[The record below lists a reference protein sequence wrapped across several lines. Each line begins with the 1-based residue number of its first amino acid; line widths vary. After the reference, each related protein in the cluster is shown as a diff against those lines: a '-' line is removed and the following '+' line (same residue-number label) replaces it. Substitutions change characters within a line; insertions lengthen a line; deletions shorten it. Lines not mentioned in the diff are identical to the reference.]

1 MPGTGFTVLP
11 GAFVNLSPSRAVEL
25 FRHLLWAE
33 ADRVGVGRHLIDVP
47 DCINVGD
54 GGVDAYIYNPAPYDD
69 DVIPNGSSV
78 FQVKSGD
85 LGPAECR
92 QELHVGDDLGQPIK
106 PELSFRLERGAA
118 YVIVLMVDIPDVAVR
133 RRQEAIQSE
142 LGRCGHENNEVRV
155 YTANQIAG
163 FASRHPSLVTALRP
177 ELSTC
182 SPYEIWAGSWDVQ
195 HPAHFV
201 PDSERQ
207 SLLDLLAGAL
217 RGRNNCPIIR
227 VMGLPGVGKTRTVF
241 EALHPDDLRHQVL
254 YVQNASDFV
263 GSELSYALA
272 NDETASAIVVV
283 DECDLEQHRRLAHEL
298 ADRGPRLALITM
310 YYETGN
316 VPRPTSA
323 INVSPLDKEKIE
335 EVLKLEY
342 PNLPPAAPGRLAEFA
357 DGYPYIAVL
366 LASQYL
372 EGPESETFLTVSD
385 DLLMNRLIGGTAS
398 LDSAQFTTTKKVLMG
413 LSLFQRIGVADAGS
427 TEGQWL
433 SQWIGVS
440 WPDFQDAVARAKD
453 RRIVQGDSYVFVT
466 PFMLRIHLLEEWWRT
481 RGFAYS
487 TALDEFVDSMPPDL
501 RTDLFRR
508 FVEQLPYVSA
518 TNRGA
523 EFARRMLGSAGAL
536 SNYELLNTELGSS
549 LFLALTQADPTA
561 ALATAQR
568 VIGVRSREELI
579 EFRDGRRNMVEALLR
594 MAVWK
599 EFFQPAANLL
609 LALAEAETESWAN
622 NATGVFADLFS
633 TGTGPVA
640 STEAPF
646 AERLPVVEEAL
657 SSESPHRRQLGLQ
670 ACGAA
675 LNTGPHFRM
684 VGPEWQGNRREPD
697 FWMPATYG
705 EWFDAYRSAWS
716 LIRHRLDGL
725 ESEEKQEAAKILLS
739 NARGLSR
746 IEPLSEMVVETLRE
760 LAADPEIDR
769 AELTTTVVHILRY
782 EGDGLGP
789 ETRESYERL
798 ELDLAGTDFN
808 SRLDRYVAMYLDTD
822 HIDADGNPVD
832 TTQNQIQLLADAAVD
847 APDLLNA
854 ELHWLVTTK
863 AKAGHNFGYELGLRD
878 LSDTFLETVIDAQT
892 SAGDDKDYSF
902 IGGYLHALGARD
914 PERSERLLDTFA
926 KDPQR
931 IDWVVELTWRTGSLT
946 ERRARRILDLTR
958 SGVVAPASLR
968 VFRFGAMIRSLSYHD
983 FLAWIDVLLVDGDMG
998 SVSTALDLLV
1008 AYYPDRDDY
1017 LPQEPAFG
1025 VLEHPAWF
1033 TTDADHRRPSHDAF
1047 WWSRMAASLC
1057 RSHPD
1062 KAVELARLLL
1072 EHLGDRG
1079 TIVEAYRG
1087 EPLQVLNTLMQ
1098 QKPRLVWQIASALLG
1113 PPVDSRAFR
1122 IANWLQGNEAFGLGG
1137 SHILEV
1143 VPYDAIW
1150 EWVDEDLASRPSYL
1164 ATFVPKAMRGPGDQP
1179 CLAREVLVRY
1189 GQNHEVRDSLCA
1201 NFSSEG
1207 WTGPESQHL
1216 ASKLAWLQDLRGQET
1231 DPNVLIWI
1239 DEYSEETA
1247 ARAEFARQEEE
1258 RRGW

>member
-1 MPGTGFTVLP
+1 MPGTGFNILP
-11 GAFVNLSPSRAVEL
+11 GVFVNLSPSRAVEL

-54 GGVDAYIYNPAPYDD
+54 GGVDAYIDNAAPYDD

-85 LGPAECR
+85 LEPAECR
-92 QELHVGDDLGQPIK
+92 RELHVGDDLGQPIK
-106 PELSFRLERGAA
+106 PELSFRLEQGAA
-118 YVIVLMVDIPDVAVR
+118 YVLVLMVDITDAKVR
-133 RRQEAIQSE
+133 RRREAIETE
-142 LGRCGHENNEVRV
+142 LAKRGHEHNEVRV
-155 YTANQIAG
+155 YTANQVAG
-163 FASRHPSLVTALRP
+163 FASRHPSLVTALRS

-182 SPYEIWAGSWDVQ
+182 SPYERWADSRDVQ
-195 HPAHFV
+195 HPANFV
-201 PDSERQ
+201 PDAQRQ
-207 SLLDLLAGAL
+207 SLLDLVTQTL
-217 RGRNNCPIIR
+217 RERNSCPVIR
-227 VMGLPGVGKTRTVF
+227 VMGLPGVGKTRAVF
-241 EALHPDDLRHQVL
+241 EALRSDDLRHQVL

-263 GSELSYALA
+263 GSELFYSLA
-272 NDETASAIVVV
+272 NDATASAIVVV
-283 DECDLEQHRRLAHEL
+283 DECDLDQHRRLTDLL
-298 ADRGPRLALITM
+298 ANRGPRLALITM
-310 YYETGN
+310 YYEPGN
-316 VPRPTSA
+316 VPHPTSA
-323 INVSPLDKEKIE
+323 INIDPLDKETIE
-335 EVLKLEY
+335 AVLKLEY

-372 EGPESETFLTVSD
+372 EGQETETFLTVSD
-385 DLLMNRLIGGTAS
+385 DLLMNRLIGGSAS
-398 LDSAQFTTTKKVLMG
+398 LDSHQFTTTKKVLMG
-413 LSLFQRIGVADAGS
+413 LSLFRRIGVANTGS
-427 TEGQWL
+427 AEAQWL
-433 SQWIGVS
+433 SQWIDVP
-440 WPDFQDAVARAKD
+440 WADFQDAVSRAKD

-466 PFMLRIHLLEEWWRT
+466 PFMLRIHLMEEWWRT
-481 RGFAYS
+481 RGFADGA
-487 TALDEFVDSMPPDL
+487 ALNEFVDNMPPEL
-501 RTDLFRR
+501 RADLFDR
-508 FVEQLPYVSA
+508 FVVQLPYVSA

-523 EFARRMLGSAGAL
+523 EFVRRMFGNSGPL

-549 LFLALTQADPTA
+549 LFLALTQADPFA

-568 VIGVRSREELI
+568 VIGAKSREELL
-579 EFRDGRRNMVEALLR
+579 EFRGGRRNMVEALTR
-594 MAVWK
+594 MAIWK
-599 EFFQPAANLL
+599 ESFQPAARLL

-622 NATGVFADLFS
+622 NATGVFVDLFS

-646 AERLPVVEEAL
+646 AERLPVLEEAL
-657 SSESPHRRQLGLQ
+657 SSDSPHRRRLGLQ
-670 ACGAA
+670 ACGTA

-684 VGPEWQGNRREPD
+684 IGPEWQGNRRGPN

-716 LIRHRLDGL
+716 LIGQRLNRL
-725 ESEEKQEAAKILLS
+725 ETGEKQEAVRILLS
-739 NARGLSR
+739 NCRGLSR
-746 IEPLSEMVVETLRE
+746 IEPLSEMVIETLRE
-760 LAADPEIDR
+760 LAADTAIDR

-782 EGDGLGP
+782 EGEGLGT
-789 ETRESYERL
+789 ETRQQYERL
-798 ELDLAGTDFN
+798 ELDLAGTDFH

-822 HIDADGNPVD
+822 HFDADGNSVD
-832 TTQNQIQLLADAAVD
+832 TTQNRIASLADAAVD
-847 APDLLNA
+847 APHLLNA
-854 ELHWLVTTK
+854 ELHWLVTTR
-863 AKAGHNFGYELGLRD
+863 AKAGHSFGYELGLRD
-878 LSDTFLETVIDAQT
+878 SKDTFLEAIIAAQT
-892 SAGDDKDYSF
+892 STGNDKDYSF
-902 IGGYLHALGARD
+902 VGGYLRALGERD
-914 PERSERLLDTFA
+914 LERSERLLDAFA

-931 IDWVVELTWRTGSLT
+931 TDWVVELTWRTGSLT
-946 ERRARRILDLTR
+946 ERGARRILDLTR

-968 VFRFGAMIRSLSYHD
+968 LFRFGAMVRSLSYHD
-983 FLAWIDVLLVDGDMG
+983 FLEWIEVLLADGEMG

-1025 VLEHPAWF
+1025 VLQHPAWF

-1062 KAVELARLLL
+1062 KAVELAQLLL

-1098 QKPRLVWQIASALLG
+1098 QEPTLVWQMASALLG

-1122 IANWLQGNEAFGLGG
+1122 IANWLQGNEAFALGG

-1143 VPYDAIW
+1143 VPHDAIW

-1164 ATFVPKAMRGPGDQP
+1164 ATFVPKVMRGPGDQP

-1189 GQNHEVRDSLCA
+1189 GQNHEVRASLRA

-1231 DPNVLIWI
+1231 ATNVLIWI

-1247 ARAEFARQEEE
+1247 ARAGFARQEEE